1 MHRTSTD
8 VSRDLAELGR
18 QLPGTMKAFGGLHHA
33 AMTDGALSG
42 ATKELIALAV
52 SITEGCS
59 GCIAFHADR
68 AAKGGATREQLLE
81 SIGVAVLMG
90 GGPAAVHGAEA
101 LQHVDGLS
109 AVA

>member
-1 MHRTSTD
+1 MHPTSTD
-8 VSRDLAELGR
+8 VTRDLAALGA
-18 QLPGTMKAFGGLHHA
+18 QLPGTMKAFSALHHT
-33 AMTDGALSG
+33 AMADGALSG

-101 LQHVDGLS
+101 LQHVD
-109 AVA
+109 AVASAA